1 MHPLTPLL
9 LRAAVVLSAMSLALC
24 ACAPASYMP
33 PPVPLAKGEVIFG
46 GTGTAGASNLNHKTA
61 SFSDLTP
68 FEALQ
73 VWGGVPI
80 TDGLI
85 AYGAVFHGRGDATG
99 GGVGLRQD
107 LLQTERSQ
115 LGVQASVGWLYASLG
130 FPISVELSDPLT
142 LYTRPT
148 VNTVTDDWMGWPS
161 PPLALHLPV
170 GLWWWSPSREIGL
183 GVELGAQGYKA
194 HMGAIGYQPQLLG
207 YLSVS
212 LGSSRMLTPDSA
224 AR

>member
-1 MHPLTPLL
+1 MHPLIQTL
-9 LRAAVVLSAMSLALC
+9 LRAVVVVTGAYHILW
-24 ACAPASYMP
+24 ACAPASHMP
-33 PPVPLAKGEVIFG
+33 PPVPLAKGEVIYG
-46 GTGTAGASNLNHKTA
+46 GTGTAGASNLNLKTD

-68 FEALQ
+68 LAALQ

-85 AYGAVFHGRGDATG
+85 AYGAVFHGRGDVTG
-99 GGVGLRQD
+99 AGVGLRQD

-161 PPLALHLPV
+161 PPLAVHLPV